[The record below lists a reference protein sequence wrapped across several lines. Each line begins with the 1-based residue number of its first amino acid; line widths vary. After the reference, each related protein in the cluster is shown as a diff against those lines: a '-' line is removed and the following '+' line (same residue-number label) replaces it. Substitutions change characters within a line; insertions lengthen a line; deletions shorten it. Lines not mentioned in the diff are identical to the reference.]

1 MIDYCIQDV
10 NLTGELHRKLCGELK
25 DFSPQS
31 IDIEHKV
38 QFIVAQQ
45 ERHGFK
51 LDIPLC
57 TEFISQLTTKLSTI
71 EENLQTI
78 FPPIITER
86 VSEKTG
92 KKLKDHV
99 EVFNP
104 GSRDQIGRR
113 LISLG
118 WKPDKFTETGKPMV
132 DEVILDRLIKDC
144 S

>member
-1 MIDYCIQDV
+1 M
-10 NLTGELHRKLCGELK
+10 LK
-25 DFSPQS
+25 
-31 IDIEHKV
+31 
-38 QFIVAQQ
+38 
-45 ERHGFK
+45 
-51 LDIPLC
+51 IP
-57 TEFISQLTTKLSTI
+57 TQLQKC
-71 EENLQTI
+71 
-78 FPPIITER
+78 
-86 VSEKTG
+86 KTG